1 MFYKDKKKY
10 FGIQNYTKIFFI
22 MCLIAFM
29 IKESEKIIIIKTAIT
44 LRKMLSNNKSSSAKA
59 DVSVDIVNSYD
70 KIAANSN
77 SELTKAT
84 VNSAFS
90 GKKRSTMATIVLIV
104 ESMGYTMIDFAEIYD
119 QLSERDAKK
128 FREEILKRS

>member
-1 MFYKDKKKY
+1 
-10 FGIQNYTKIFFI
+10 
-22 MCLIAFM
+22 M

-44 LRKMLSNNKSSSAKA
+44 LRKMLSNNKSSSAKSNG
-59 DVSVDIVNSYD
+59 SVDIVNSYD

-84 VNSAFS
+84 VNGAFS

-119 QLSERDAKK
+119 KLSERDVSK
-128 FREEILKRS
+128 FREEMLKKS

>member
-1 MFYKDKKKY
+1 
-10 FGIQNYTKIFFI
+10 
-22 MCLIAFM
+22 M

-44 LRKMLSNNKSSSAKA
+44 LRKMLSNNKSYSAKS
-59 DVSVDIVNSYD
+59 DGSMDIVNSYD

-84 VNSAFS
+84 VNGAFS

-119 QLSERDAKK
+119 KLSERDVSK
-128 FREEILKRS
+128 FREEMLKKS

>member
-1 MFYKDKKKY
+1 
-10 FGIQNYTKIFFI
+10 
-22 MCLIAFM
+22 MCLIAYM

-44 LRKMLSNNKSSSAKA
+44 LRIMLSKNKSSSGGTHST
-59 DVSVDIVNSYD
+59 VNTVNSYD

-90 GKKRSTMATIVLIV
+90 GKKRSTMATIVLII

-119 QLSERDAKK
+119 KLSEKDIAE
-128 FREEILKRS
+128 FREEMMKK

>member
-1 MFYKDKKKY
+1 
-10 FGIQNYTKIFFI
+10 

-44 LRKMLSNNKSSSAKA
+44 LRKMLSNNKSSSAKSNG
-59 DVSVDIVNSYD
+59 SVDIVNSYD

-84 VNSAFS
+84 VNGAFS
-90 GKKRSTMATIVLIV
+90 GKKRSTMATIVLII
-104 ESMGYTMIDFAEIYD
+104 ESMGYKMIDFAEIYD
-119 QLSERDAKK
+119 KLSERDVSK
-128 FREEILKRS
+128 FREEMLKKS

>member
-1 MFYKDKKKY
+1 
-10 FGIQNYTKIFFI
+10 

-44 LRKMLSNNKSSSAKA
+44 LRKMLSNNKSSSAKS
-59 DVSVDIVNSYD
+59 DGSIDIVNSYD

-119 QLSERDAKK
+119 KLSERDVNK
-128 FREEILKRS
+128 FREEMLKKS

>member
-1 MFYKDKKKY
+1 
-10 FGIQNYTKIFFI
+10 

-44 LRKMLSNNKSSSAKA
+44 LRKMLSNNKSSSAKS
-59 DVSVDIVNSYD
+59 DGSMDIVNSYD

-84 VNSAFS
+84 VNGAFS

-104 ESMGYTMIDFAEIYD
+104 ESMGYTMINFAEIYD
-119 QLSERDAKK
+119 KLSERDVSK
-128 FREEILKRS
+128 FREEMLKKSS

>member
-1 MFYKDKKKY
+1 
-10 FGIQNYTKIFFI
+10 

-44 LRKMLSNNKSSSAKA
+44 LRKMLSNNKSSSAKS
-59 DVSVDIVNSYD
+59 DGSVDIVNSYD

-84 VNSAFS
+84 VNGAFS

-119 QLSERDAKK
+119 KLSAIDVNK
-128 FREEILKRS
+128 FKEEILKRN

>member
-1 MFYKDKKKY
+1 
-10 FGIQNYTKIFFI
+10 
-22 MCLIAFM
+22 MCLLTFK
-29 IKESEKIIIIKTAIT
+29 IKEIEKIVTIKTAIT
-44 LRKMLSNNKSSSAKA
+44 LRKMLSNNKASSIKA
-59 DVSVDIVNSYD
+59 DGGNDIVNSYD

-104 ESMGYTMIDFAEIYD
+104 ESMGHTMTDFAEIYD
-119 QLSERDAKK
+119 KLSERDVIK
-128 FREEILKRS
+128 FRDEMLNRK

>member
-1 MFYKDKKKY
+1 
-10 FGIQNYTKIFFI
+10 

-44 LRKMLSNNKSSSAKA
+44 LRKMLSNNKSSSAKSNG
-59 DVSVDIVNSYD
+59 SVDIVNSYD

-84 VNSAFS
+84 VNGAFS

-104 ESMGYTMIDFAEIYD
+104 ESMGYTMIDFAGIYD
-119 QLSERDAKK
+119 KLSERDVIK
-128 FREEILKRS
+128 FREEMLKRS

>member
-1 MFYKDKKKY
+1 
-10 FGIQNYTKIFFI
+10 
-22 MCLIAFM
+22 MCLIACM

-44 LRKMLSNNKSSSAKA
+44 LRKMLSNNKSYSAKS
-59 DVSVDIVNSYD
+59 DGSMDIVNSYD

-84 VNSAFS
+84 VNGTFS

-119 QLSERDAKK
+119 KLSERDVSK
-128 FREEILKRS
+128 FREEMLKKS

>member
-1 MFYKDKKKY
+1 
-10 FGIQNYTKIFFI
+10 
-22 MCLIAFM
+22 M

>member
-1 MFYKDKKKY
+1 
-10 FGIQNYTKIFFI
+10 

>member
-1 MFYKDKKKY
+1 MY
-10 FGIQNYTKIFFI
+10 
-22 MCLIAFM
+22 LIASM

-59 DVSVDIVNSYD
+59 GGSLDIVNSYD

-104 ESMGYTMIDFAEIYD
+104 ESMGYNMVDFAENYD
-119 QLSERDAKK
+119 KLSERDVNK
-128 FREEILKRS
+128 FKEEILIRN

>member
-1 MFYKDKKKY
+1 
-10 FGIQNYTKIFFI
+10 
-22 MCLIAFM
+22 MCLIALM
-29 IKESEKIIIIKTAIT
+29 IKESEKTIIIKAAIT
-44 LRKMLSNNKSSSAKA
+44 LRKMLSKNKIYSAKA
-59 DVSVDIVNSYD
+59 DGSGDIVNSYD

-104 ESMGYTMIDFAEIYD
+104 ESMGYTMIDFSEIYD
-119 QLSERDAKK
+119 KLSEKDVNK
-128 FREEILKRS
+128 FREDMMKK

>member
-1 MFYKDKKKY
+1 
-10 FGIQNYTKIFFI
+10 

-44 LRKMLSNNKSSSAKA
+44 LRKMLSNNKSSSAKSNG
-59 DVSVDIVNSYD
+59 SVDIVNSYD

-84 VNSAFS
+84 VNGAFS

-119 QLSERDAKK
+119 KLSERDVSK
-128 FREEILKRS
+128 FREEMLKKS

>member
-1 MFYKDKKKY
+1 
-10 FGIQNYTKIFFI
+10 

-44 LRKMLSNNKSSSAKA
+44 LRKMLSNNKSSSAKS
-59 DVSVDIVNSYD
+59 DGSIDIVNSYD

-84 VNSAFS
+84 VNGAFS

-119 QLSERDAKK
+119 KLSERDVNK
-128 FREEILKRS
+128 FREEMLKKS

>member
-1 MFYKDKKKY
+1 M
-10 FGIQNYTKIFFI
+10 
-22 MCLIAFM
+22 
-29 IKESEKIIIIKTAIT
+29 
-44 LRKMLSNNKSSSAKA
+44 
-59 DVSVDIVNSYD
+59 DIVNSYD

-84 VNSAFS
+84 VNGAFS

-119 QLSERDAKK
+119 KLSERDVSK
-128 FREEILKRS
+128 FREEMLKKS

>member
-1 MFYKDKKKY
+1 
-10 FGIQNYTKIFFI
+10 
-22 MCLIAFM
+22 MCLIASM
-29 IKESEKIIIIKTAIT
+29 IKESEKIIIIKTAVT
-44 LRKMLSNNKSSSAKA
+44 LRKMLSNNKILPVKA
-59 DVSVDIVNSYD
+59 DGSSDIVNSYD

-104 ESMGYTMIDFAEIYD
+104 ESMGYKITDFAEIYD
-119 QLSERDAKK
+119 RLSEKDVIK
-128 FREEILKRS
+128 FREEMLKRK

>member
-1 MFYKDKKKY
+1 
-10 FGIQNYTKIFFI
+10 
-22 MCLIAFM
+22 MCLIACM

-44 LRKMLSNNKSSSAKA
+44 LRKMLSNNKSYSAKS
-59 DVSVDIVNSYD
+59 DGSMDIVNSYD

-84 VNSAFS
+84 VNGAFS

-119 QLSERDAKK
+119 KLSERDVSK
-128 FREEILKRS
+128 FREEMLKKS

>member
-1 MFYKDKKKY
+1 
-10 FGIQNYTKIFFI
+10 

-44 LRKMLSNNKSSSAKA
+44 LRKMLSNNKSSSAKS
-59 DVSVDIVNSYD
+59 DGSVDIVNSYD

-84 VNSAFS
+84 VNGAFS

-104 ESMGYTMIDFAEIYD
+104 ESMGYTMIDFAGIYD
-119 QLSERDAKK
+119 KLSERDVIK
-128 FREEILKRS
+128 FREEMLKRI

>member
-1 MFYKDKKKY
+1 
-10 FGIQNYTKIFFI
+10 

-44 LRKMLSNNKSSSAKA
+44 LRKMLSNNKSSSAKS
-59 DVSVDIVNSYD
+59 DGSVDIVNSYD

-84 VNSAFS
+84 VNGAFS

-119 QLSERDAKK
+119 KLLEKDLSK
-128 FREEILKRS
+128 FREEMFKKS

>member
-1 MFYKDKKKY
+1 
-10 FGIQNYTKIFFI
+10 

-44 LRKMLSNNKSSSAKA
+44 LRKMLSNNKSSSAKS
-59 DVSVDIVNSYD
+59 DGSVDIVNSYD

-84 VNSAFS
+84 VNGAFS

-104 ESMGYTMIDFAEIYD
+104 ESMGYTMIDFGQQYCKTTDEHI
-119 QLSERDAKK
+119 SEFKK
-128 FREEILKRS
+128 NILDKKSSF